1 MNRTTGT
8 DLAQQGQSLHNGDSP
23 HCANGKKALSSQ
35 HMSKGRTSWAWVP
48 TLYFAEGLPYVLIV
62 TVSAIMFKQLGTSN
76 ADVALYTSWLYLPW
90 VIKPIWSPFVDLAK
104 TKRWWLLLTQLI
116 LGAGLAGIALTLHAG
131 NFFKWSLAIMWLLA
145 FSSATHD
152 ISIDGFY
159 LLGLDEGEQSL
170 FVGIRNTAYRIAM
183 IAGQGGLLILVGYFQ
198 NRFGDVTNAWSL
210 GFLIAG
216 GLMILLFLYHSSILP
231 HPVADC
237 TIAVSGKN
245 ILKEFGRTFVSYFSK
260 PDILTAVLFILL
272 FRFPEAQIGKIA
284 PLFLVDSIENGG
296 LGLTTAQ
303 IGFAQGTLGV
313 IGLLLGGILG
323 GITLSRHGLKKC
335 IWWMV
340 GAISLP
346 DLVYVYLSWMP
357 TQNIAV
363 VSSCIFIE
371 QLGYGFGFTAFT
383 LFLMYVARGEH
394 QTSHYAISTGI
405 MALGMMLPGMIS
417 GRLQEMMGY
426 RWFFV
431 WIIACCA
438 ITCLVSALIKYEPE
452 FGKKQ

>member
-1 MNRTTGT
+1 MG
-8 DLAQQGQSLHNGDSP
+8 AP
-23 HCANGKKALSSQ
+23 
-35 HMSKGRTSWAWVP
+35 RTSWAWVP
-48 TLYFAEGLPYVLIV
+48 TLYFAEGLPYVLVV
-62 TVSAIMFKQLGTSN
+62 TVSAIMFKQLGISN
-76 ADVALYTSWLYLPW
+76 TEVALYTSWLYLLW
-90 VIKPIWSPFVDLAK
+90 VIKPFWSPFVDLVK
-104 TKRWWLLLTQLI
+104 TKHWWLLLTQLI
-116 LGAGLAGIALTLHAG
+116 LGAGLAGVGLTLNTP
-131 NFFKWSLAIMWLLA
+131 NFFRWTLAILWLMA

-159 LLGLDEGEQSL
+159 MLGLDEGEQSM

-183 IAGQGGLLILVGYFQ
+183 IAGQGGLLILVGLFQ
-198 NRFGDVTNAWSL
+198 KMFGSAVRAWSL

-216 GLMILLFLYHSSILP
+216 GLMILLWLYHSYILP

-237 TIAVSGKN
+237 TTGVSGKN
-245 ILKEFGRTFVSYFSK
+245 IVKEFGMTFVSYFQK
-260 PDILTAVLFILL
+260 PYIIPALLFILL

-284 PLFLVDSIENGG
+284 PLFLIDDISNGG
-296 LGLTTAQ
+296 LGLTTQQ

-323 GITLSRHGLKKC
+323 GITLSKFGLKKC
-335 IWWMV
+335 IWFMV
-340 GAISLP
+340 AAISVP

-357 TQNIAV
+357 TQNMALI
-363 VSSCIFIE
+363 SSCIFIE
-371 QLGYGFGFTAFT
+371 QMGYGFGFTAYT
-383 LFLMYVARGEH
+383 LFLMYFARGEH

-417 GRLQEMMGY
+417 GWLQEHMGY
-426 RWFFV
+426 QWFFV

-438 ITCLVSALIKYEPE
+438 VTCVVSALIKYEPD

>member
-1 MNRTTGT
+1 MG
-8 DLAQQGQSLHNGDSP
+8 AP
-23 HCANGKKALSSQ
+23 
-35 HMSKGRTSWAWVP
+35 RTSWAWVP
-48 TLYFAEGLPYVLIV
+48 TLYFAEGLPYVLVV
-62 TVSAIMFKQLGTSN
+62 TVSAIMFKQLGISN
-76 ADVALYTSWLYLPW
+76 TEVALYTSWLYLPW
-90 VIKPIWSPFVDLAK
+90 VIKPFWSPFVDLVK

-116 LGAGLAGIALTLHAG
+116 LGAGLAGVGLTLNTP
-131 NFFKWSLAIMWLLA
+131 NFFRWTLAILWLMA

-159 LLGLDEGEQSL
+159 MLGLDEGEQSM

-183 IAGQGGLLILVGYFQ
+183 IAGQGGLLILVGLFQ
-198 NRFGDVTNAWSL
+198 KMFGSAVRAWSL

-216 GLMILLFLYHSSILP
+216 GLMILLWLYHSYILP

-237 TIAVSGKN
+237 TTGVSGKN
-245 ILKEFGRTFVSYFSK
+245 IVKEFGMTFVSYFQK
-260 PDILTAVLFILL
+260 PYIIPALLFILL

-284 PLFLVDSIENGG
+284 PLFLIDDIANGG
-296 LGLTTAQ
+296 LGLTTQQ

-323 GITLSRHGLKKC
+323 GITLSKFGLKKC
-335 IWWMV
+335 IWFMV
-340 GAISLP
+340 AAISVP

-357 TQNIAV
+357 TQNMALI
-363 VSSCIFIE
+363 SSCIFIE
-371 QLGYGFGFTAFT
+371 QMGYGFGFTAYT
-383 LFLMYVARGEH
+383 LFLMYFARGEH

-417 GRLQEMMGY
+417 GWLQEHMGY
-426 RWFFV
+426 QWFFV
-431 WIIACCA
+431 WIIGCCA
-438 ITCLVSALIKYEPE
+438 VTCIVSALIKYEPD

>member
-1 MNRTTGT
+1 M
-8 DLAQQGQSLHNGDSP
+8 ASP
-23 HCANGKKALSSQ
+23 RA
-35 HMSKGRTSWAWVP
+35 SWAWVP
-48 TLYFAEGLPYVLIV
+48 TLYFAEGLPYVLVV
-62 TVSAIMFKQLGTSN
+62 TVSAIMFKQLGISN

-90 VIKPIWSPFVDLAK
+90 VIKPFWSPFVDLVK

-116 LGAGLAGIALTLHAG
+116 LGAGLAGVALTLNTT

-159 LLGLDEGEQSL
+159 MLGLDEGEQSL

-183 IAGQGGLLILVGYFQ
+183 IAGQGGLLMLVGQFEKL
-198 NRFGDVTNAWSL
+198 FGSAIRAWSL

-216 GLMILLFLYHSSILP
+216 GIMILLWLYHSYILP

-237 TIAVSGKN
+237 TIEVSGSN
-245 ILKEFGRTFVSYFSK
+245 IFKEFGMTFVSYFKK
-260 PDILTAVLFILL
+260 PYIIPALLFILL
-272 FRFPEAQIGKIA
+272 FRFPEAQLGKIA
-284 PLFLVDSIENGG
+284 PLFLIDSAAQGG
-296 LGLTTAQ
+296 LALSTGQ
-303 IGFAQGTLGV
+303 VGFAQGTLGV

-323 GITLSRHGLKKC
+323 GLTLSRYGLKKC
-335 IWWMV
+335 IWYMV
-340 GAISLP
+340 AAISVP
-346 DLVYVYLSWMP
+346 DLVYVYLSWFP
-357 TQNIAV
+357 TQNMAL
-363 VSSCIFIE
+363 VSTCIFIE
-371 QLGYGFGFTAFT
+371 QMGYGFGFTAYT
-383 LFLMYVARGEH
+383 LFLMYFARGEH

-417 GRLQEMMGY
+417 GMLQEIMGY
-426 RWFFV
+426 RTFFI

-438 ITCLVSALIKYEPE
+438 VTCVVSALIKYEPD

>member
-1 MNRTTGT
+1 MG
-8 DLAQQGQSLHNGDSP
+8 AP
-23 HCANGKKALSSQ
+23 
-35 HMSKGRTSWAWVP
+35 RTSWAWVP
-48 TLYFAEGLPYVLIV
+48 TLYFAEGLPYVLVV
-62 TVSAIMFKQLGTSN
+62 TVSAIMFKQLGISN
-76 ADVALYTSWLYLPW
+76 TEVALYTSWLYLPW
-90 VIKPIWSPFVDLAK
+90 VIKPFWSPFVDLVK

-116 LGAGLAGIALTLHAG
+116 LGAGLAGVGLTLNTP
-131 NFFKWSLAIMWLLA
+131 NFFRWTLSILWLMA

-159 LLGLDEGEQSL
+159 MLGLDEGEQSM

-183 IAGQGGLLILVGYFQ
+183 IAGQGGLLILVGLFQ
-198 NRFGDVTNAWSL
+198 KMFGSAVRAWSL

-216 GLMILLFLYHSSILP
+216 GLMILLWLYHSYILP

-237 TIAVSGKN
+237 TTGVSGKN
-245 ILKEFGRTFVSYFSK
+245 IVKEFGMTFVSYFQK
-260 PDILTAVLFILL
+260 PYIIPALLFILL

-284 PLFLVDSIENGG
+284 PLFLIDDIANGG
-296 LGLTTAQ
+296 LGLTTQQ

-323 GITLSRHGLKKC
+323 GITLSKFGLKKC
-335 IWWMV
+335 IWFMV
-340 GAISLP
+340 AAISVP

-357 TQNIAV
+357 TQNMALI
-363 VSSCIFIE
+363 SSCIFIE
-371 QLGYGFGFTAFT
+371 QMGYGFGFTAYT
-383 LFLMYVARGEH
+383 LFLMYFARGEH

-417 GRLQEMMGY
+417 GWLQEHMGY
-426 RWFFV
+426 QWFFV

-438 ITCLVSALIKYEPE
+438 VTCVVSALIKYEPD